1 METATRGLE
10 AMQDESV
17 SGSGPNW
24 GFLTTVDSP
33 AHGVFGGYLVVDA
46 VGRPVEFHCT
56 TPVKVSRAQQILYGA
71 TLPAH
76 LHGRQIG
83 ASLLAEGSAAPVAVL
98 IDSEPLL
105 HVRAHTPLPVVLVR
119 RGGAGPDT
127 TAIGDAAVAL
137 PPVVPEGLANRLDE
151 LAGSID
157 LWEPFERI
165 RAAIEEAQKH

>member
-1 METATRGLE
+1 
-10 AMQDESV
+10 MQDQPASDV
-17 SGSGPNW
+17 GPTW

-33 AHGVFGGYLVVDA
+33 VHGVFGGYLVVDG

-76 LHGRQIG
+76 LHGKQIG
-83 ASLLAEGSAAPVAVL
+83 ASLLAEGTAAPLAVL
-98 IDSEPLL
+98 TDTDSLL

-119 RGGAGPDT
+119 RGEAGADAT
-127 TAIGDAAVAL
+127 TIGDAAVSL
-137 PPVVPEGLANRLDE
+137 PAAAPPGLEARLGD
-151 LAGSID
+151 LAGAID